1 MDLYRHGKKRGRPF
15 AVGLVA
21 SVVASGGMD
30 LSVEKVQ
37 QPFAFVIWLLNLK
50 TAVELQ
56 EQENHG

>member
-1 MDLYRHGKKRGRPF
+1 MKKKGRPF
-15 AVGLVA
+15 AVGL
-21 SVVASGGMD
+21 VASGGMD

-56 EQENHG
+56 EQENHR